1 MVIGLAHLVLV
12 SNNLFI
18 FLSRAKK
25 DIEFVIPPSFSS
37 STSNRPGSTP
47 LNQKITIS
55 NNPHNDI
62 NKRTT
67 SQAQQLKQQQQQ
79 LLQQQQQQDQ
89 KAVGT
94 KGWDFLATVFSAS
107 VSLKDGTKAR
117 SKEAPALLITTT
129 GSGGFLDIP
138 TVKTA

>member
-1 MVIGLAHLVLV
+1 M
-12 SNNLFI
+12 
-18 FLSRAKK
+18 
-25 DIEFVIPPSFSS
+25 
-37 STSNRPGSTP
+37 
-47 LNQKITIS
+47 NQKITIS

-67 SQAQQLKQQQQQ
+67 AQAQQLKQQQQQ
-79 LLQQQQQQDQ
+79 KQEQDQ
-89 KAVGT
+89 KAIGT

-129 GSGGFLDIP
+129 GSSGFLDIP
-138 TVKTA
+138 TIKTA